1 MNSKALEKWGLPAVA
16 LVFWLSSGA
25 AGNLAAQE
33 STFDWQAASDETA
46 RLDPADYYT
55 GRAFKFGDQA
65 GNVHVDIE
73 AQDRV
78 TAEMAPS
85 EEWSEAMRHPE
96 LLARVN
102 FRCIREHVTKV
113 TYVCDVAP
121 GRPMT
126 LVFRDERDADRTAVT
141 GFGQSSSNH
150 GTLRKF
156 LSPNDIHIQ
165 YYHWSCVENCNP
177 PKYQWVAELKET

>member
-126 LVFRDERDADRTAVT
+126 LVFRDERDADRTAIT

-150 GTLRKF
+150 GTLRQF
-156 LSPNDIHIQ
+156 LA
-165 YYHWSCVENCNP
+165 CNP
-177 PKYQWVAELKET
+177 RCQNTGQRH